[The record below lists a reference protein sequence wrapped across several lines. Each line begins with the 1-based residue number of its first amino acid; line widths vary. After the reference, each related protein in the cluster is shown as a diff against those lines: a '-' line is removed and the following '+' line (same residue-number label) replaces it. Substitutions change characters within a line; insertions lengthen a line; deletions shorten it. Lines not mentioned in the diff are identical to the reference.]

1 MYKTYADYMDE
12 ISADELF
19 EGLLGYGLFA
29 DKMPPCLSSEAYYSY
44 CKTHNP
50 TYDQKKWHQ
59 FAIYSNIHN
68 TNVPRIL
75 GIPTPMSYY
84 AMCSLL
90 KNNWADIQQ
99 YFRNKTQSSSV
110 KVSRIH
116 IRKIKGKKHLFE
128 MNYPVW
134 KTDGSP
140 NPDFLIGSRYVVHAD
155 ISQCFPSIYTH
166 ALPWAL
172 VGKDNA
178 RQQMGPGHN
187 SKWFNRIDSCT
198 SRMKDGQTHGLLIGP
213 HASNLL
219 AEMILCAID
228 AELSPH
234 WKYVRN
240 IDDYT
245 CYVKTYDEA
254 QNFLYELEKHLRTY
268 ELTLNT
274 KKTQIAELPQ
284 ATIEQW
290 DRQLNSVSLLAS
302 YGKVNYKSAQGYL
315 DFAVELMQKNGMNS
329 SILKYAIKVL
339 KDMPLTENAKR
350 CCEKTIFHLTVIYPY
365 LVPLL
370 EEYVFQ
376 AFSVSDSA
384 IKNILEI
391 LYDVGRQTHNYETTA
406 YVLYY
411 ALLHNCQITSININ
425 DIITSQDCI
434 YMLMAYLYCKH
445 WNMQSDIN
453 TLHTYALGLS
463 SKDPNTFDPLW
474 VFAYEALDATEL
486 KGDWVALKKA
496 KISFVKQTW

>member
-1 MYKTYADYMDE
+1 MYKSYADYKDE

-29 DKMPPCLSSEAYYSY
+29 DKMPPCLSSEDYLSY
-44 CKTHNP
+44 CKTYNP
-50 TYDQKKWHQ
+50 SYDQKKWHQ
-59 FAIYSNIHN
+59 YAIYSNIRN
-68 TNVPRIL
+68 TNVPRVL

-84 AMCSLL
+84 SLCFLL
-90 KNNWADIQQ
+90 KNHWADIQQ
-99 YFRNKTQSSSV
+99 FFRDKTQNTPV

-116 IRKIKGKKHLFE
+116 IRKIKGHRHLFE

-140 NPDFLIGSRYVVHAD
+140 DPDYLIGSRYVVHAD

-172 VGKDNA
+172 VGKENA
-178 RQQMGPGHN
+178 RMQMGPGHN
-187 SKWFNRIDSCT
+187 TKWFNRIDSCA

-219 AEMILCAID
+219 SEMILCAVD
-228 AELSPH
+228 AELCPR

-245 CYVKTYDEA
+245 CYVNSYDEA
-254 QNFLYELEKHLRTY
+254 QTFLYELEKHLRTY
-268 ELTLNT
+268 ELSLNPRKT
-274 KKTQIAELPQ
+274 KIAELPQ

-290 DRQLNSVSLLAS
+290 DRQLNSVSLIAS
-302 YGKVNYKSAQGYL
+302 YGKVSYKSVQGYL

-329 SILKYAIKVL
+329 SVLKYAIKVL
-339 KDMPLTENAKR
+339 KDMPLTDNAKR
-350 CCEKTIFHLTVIYPY
+350 YCEKTVFHLAVISPY

-376 AFSVSDSA
+376 AFSVSEVA
-384 IKNILEI
+384 ISNILNI
-391 LYDVGRQTHNYETTA
+391 LYNVGKETHNYETTA
-406 YVLYY
+406 YALYY
-411 ALLHNCQITSININ
+411 ALLHNCEIVNTDVNE
-425 DIITSQDCI
+425 IIASQDCI
-434 YMLMAYLYCKH
+434 YMLMAYLYFKH
-445 WNMQSDIN
+445 RNSQTEISV
-453 TLHTYALGLS
+453 LHNYALGLT

-474 VFAYEALDATEL
+474 VFAYEVLSENEL
-486 KGDWVALKKA
+486 KGDWAALKRA
-496 KISFVKQTW
+496 NVSFVKTVW

>member
-1 MYKTYADYMDE
+1 MGFRRDFEQCLTQFPMFCDKAVAFFSLRPVDF
-12 ISADELF
+12 SA
-19 EGLLGYGLFA
+19 
-29 DKMPPCLSSEAYYSY
+29 
-44 CKTHNP
+44 
-50 TYDQKKWHQ
+50 Q
-59 FAIYSNIHN
+59 FAKS
-68 TNVPRIL
+68 
-75 GIPTPMSYY
+75 
-84 AMCSLL
+84 ACS
-90 KNNWADIQQ
+90 Q
-99 YFRNKTQSSSV
+99 R
-110 KVSRIH
+110 
-116 IRKIKGKKHLFE
+116 
-128 MNYPVW
+128 
-134 KTDGSP
+134 
-140 NPDFLIGSRYVVHAD
+140 
-155 ISQCFPSIYTH
+155 
-166 ALPWAL
+166 
-172 VGKDNA
+172 
-178 RQQMGPGHN
+178 
-187 SKWFNRIDSCT
+187 
-198 SRMKDGQTHGLLIGP
+198 
-213 HASNLL
+213 
-219 AEMILCAID
+219 
-228 AELSPH
+228 
-234 WKYVRN
+234 
-240 IDDYT
+240 
-245 CYVKTYDEA
+245 
-254 QNFLYELEKHLRTY
+254 
-268 ELTLNT
+268 
-274 KKTQIAELPQ
+274 
-284 ATIEQW
+284 
-290 DRQLNSVSLLAS
+290 SLLAS

>member
-1 MYKTYADYMDE
+1 M
-12 ISADELF
+12 SPPF
-19 EGLLGYGLFA
+19 LFA
-29 DKMPPCLSSEAYYSY
+29 LSEHEI
-44 CKTHNP
+44 C
-50 TYDQKKWHQ
+50 
-59 FAIYSNIHN
+59 
-68 TNVPRIL
+68 V
-75 GIPTPMSYY
+75 
-84 AMCSLL
+84 C
-90 KNNWADIQQ
+90 
-99 YFRNKTQSSSV
+99 NK
-110 KVSRIH
+110 
-116 IRKIKGKKHLFE
+116 
-128 MNYPVW
+128 
-134 KTDGSP
+134 
-140 NPDFLIGSRYVVHAD
+140 
-155 ISQCFPSIYTH
+155 
-166 ALPWAL
+166 
-172 VGKDNA
+172 
-178 RQQMGPGHN
+178 
-187 SKWFNRIDSCT
+187 
-198 SRMKDGQTHGLLIGP
+198 
-213 HASNLL
+213 
-219 AEMILCAID
+219 
-228 AELSPH
+228 
-234 WKYVRN
+234 
-240 IDDYT
+240 
-245 CYVKTYDEA
+245 
-254 QNFLYELEKHLRTY
+254 
-268 ELTLNT
+268 
-274 KKTQIAELPQ
+274 

-376 AFSVSDSA
+376 AFSVSDIA